1 MWTDEEAGRMNK
13 IRNWLSKYSVELMVG
28 IFLLYSVYINRAD
41 NIYSYVK
48 AWYVIDYSY
57 GFGSR
62 LLIGSL
68 LHLLCG
74 EVVTDAA
81 AYCFVVA
88 SLCLLSAAVALF
100 AGYIY
105 RRVTNQEV
113 KKAVLF
119 LIVFYIASPASPE
132 YLWTVENMGRLDT
145 YLFLLTVLMAFVYFG
160 IKNVRIKY
168 LLFTILGVM
177 AVFIHQVYFFLFF
190 PFLCVMILQN
200 LWKSG
205 WDKRNVI
212 CAVCSVCCIGVVFL
226 YMQFGSGI
234 YDDYA
239 TLMARLNAHTDLS
252 VDGAPMEA
260 EYFWTLKDHF
270 YKNMIPEI
278 PHHLKY
284 GFMLVCMLVPVWGTY
299 LWVWVHAIRHSHKR
313 QKLKYVLMLCTNIAY
328 LPVFIL
334 MNDWGRWFAALFVVG
349 FLDIMLLAGDEDE
362 GVCHALE
369 IMGGSRNPM
378 PFILLILYIAT
389 FEIFE
394 GLNFP
399 EQVTDFYYTTYYL
412 KNWLLHR

>member
-1 MWTDEEAGRMNK
+1 MNK

-28 IFLLYSVYINRAD
+28 IFLLYSIYINRAD
-41 NIYSYVK
+41 AVYGYVK

-88 SLCLLSAAVALF
+88 SLCLLSVAVALF

-105 RRVTNQEV
+105 RKGKNPEM
-113 KKAVLF
+113 KKAILF
-119 LIVFYIASPASPE
+119 LIVFYMASPASPE
-132 YLWTVENMGRLDT
+132 YLWTAENMGRLDT
-145 YLFLLTVLMAFVYFG
+145 YLFLLTVLIAFVYFG
-160 IKNVRIKY
+160 VRNIVVRY
-168 LLFTILGVM
+168 LLFTALSVV

-190 PFLCVMILQN
+190 PFLCVIILQD

-205 WDKRNVI
+205 WKKRNVI
-212 CAVCSVCCIGVVFL
+212 CASCTVFCICGVFL

-234 YDDYA
+234 YDDYE
-239 TLMARLNAHTDLS
+239 TLMAGLNAHTDQP

-270 YKNMIPEI
+270 YKNMVPEI

-284 GFMLVCMLVPVWGTY
+284 GFMLVCMLIPVWGTY
-299 LWVWVHAIRHSHKR
+299 LWTWVQAIWHSPKR
-313 QKLKYVLMLCTNIAY
+313 QKIKYILMLCTNAAY

-334 MNDWGRWFAALFVVG
+334 MNDWGRWFAALFIVG

-362 GVCHALE
+362 GICYALE
-369 IMGGSRNPM
+369 KLGRGISRCPM
-378 PFILLILYIAT
+378 PFILVVFYIAT
-389 FEIFE
+389 FEKFE

-399 EQVTDFYYTTYYL
+399 EQVTDFYYTTYHL
-412 KNWLLHR
+412 KNWLFNR